1 VGEPATLAKFG
12 QLEHLQQLQTDG
24 LLYMN
29 PLRCFWKIEDEEL
42 RGDPADGIAELH
54 KGDRGEARFV
64 EYPEVVLKLNS
75 WTLRIPPPNADE
87 INVYCMYA
95 LRPLHG
101 SFPVD
106 ARNDRFG
113 GHALV
118 LLEPQRFIDAVHDAL
133 QRDGIRHC
141 AGLVEYY
148 DDDFKGEVGP
158 FKKSHRFRY
167 QSEWRLVCYGGNGD
181 VMKVSVGSLADY
193 SVLMPF
199 GDVNDQVSYVPERIV
214 KE

>member
-1 VGEPATLAKFG
+1 MGEPAIIVKFG
-12 QLEHLQQLQTDG
+12 LLEHLKQLQTEG

-42 RGDPADGIAELH
+42 RGDPADGIAELCR
-54 KGDRGEARFV
+54 GDRAEARFV
-64 EYPEVVLKLNS
+64 EYPDVVLSLDS

-106 ARNDRFG
+106 ARNGRFG

-118 LLEPQRFIDAVHDAL
+118 ILEPQRFINAVHVEL
-133 QRDGIRHC
+133 KREGIRHC

-148 DDDFKGEVGP
+148 GDHFEGEVGP
-158 FKKSHRFRY
+158 LRKSHRFRY
-167 QSEWRLVCYGGNGD
+167 QSEWRLICYGGNGD
-181 VMKVSVGSLADY
+181 VRKVSIGSLASY
-193 SVLMPF
+193 SVLLPF
-199 GDVNDQVSYVPERIV
+199 DEVNDQVSYVPDRSVQE
-214 KE
+214 